1 MGASAIN
8 HAQVIALKH
17 WRTRWALRLRRDAA
31 KRYRKANRPIGVISK
46 MLVLAEQ
53 AFRKLHATK
62 LTANI
67 YLEVNYVNGIAMEG
81 TVGVVGARSC
91 LNKNGR
97 DISRPVVIANLNST
111 GMGGVGSLV

>member
-1 MGASAIN
+1 
-8 HAQVIALKH
+8 
-17 WRTRWALRLRRDAA
+17 
-31 KRYRKANRPIGVISK
+31 

-81 TVGVVGARSC
+81 TVGVVVARSC

-97 DISRPVVIANLNST
+97 DISRPVAIANLNST
-111 GMGGVGSLV
+111 GMGGVGSLVWCLPRFRPVPSTFTGNVPPLFEFSILA